1 MLIVPVGSPQQR
13 EMATPN
19 KNSGGCSY
27 SPLTGVTL
35 SASSCEENAISQRDS
50 ITKWNVLALVSVV
63 LGLVIT
69 LTLDQLWV
77 LQWGE
82 SGVRFP
88 VGGRQTITLDKGRSI
103 VYYESPHSVPSGPV
117 TFTLFTPD
125 GRRTR
130 VPMILENT
138 SYKIMLTG
146 LSGRAFWQ
154 LNTMRPGEYSFETS
168 NDSVLSDD
176 DVPPED
182 KIVFMKS
189 QTLAEVQA
197 FQKVIRITG
206 ASISIVLLTIFYL
219 KHIVTLKKRE
229 ASRPAPEDALT
240 EDVVI

>member
-1 MLIVPVGSPQQR
+1 M
-13 EMATPN
+13 
-19 KNSGGCSY
+19 
-27 SPLTGVTL
+27 
-35 SASSCEENAISQRDS
+35 
-50 ITKWNVLALVSVV
+50 V

-82 SGVRFP
+82 SGIRFP

-117 TFTLFTPD
+117 TFTLYNPD
-125 GRRTR
+125 GRRIR
-130 VPMILENT
+130 VPMISEDT

-146 LSGRAFWQ
+146 VSGRAFWQ

-168 NDSVLSDD
+168 NDSVLSDE

-182 KIVFMKS
+182 QIVFLKS
-189 QTLAEVQA
+189 PDTLAEVQA
-197 FQKVIRITG
+197 FQKIIRITG
-206 ASISIVLLTIFYL
+206 ASLSIVLLTIFYL

-240 EDVVI
+240 EDVVL

>member
-1 MLIVPVGSPQQR
+1 M
-13 EMATPN
+13 
-19 KNSGGCSY
+19 
-27 SPLTGVTL
+27 
-35 SASSCEENAISQRDS
+35 
-50 ITKWNVLALVSVV
+50 V

-69 LTLDQLWV
+69 LSLDQLWV

-82 SGVRFP
+82 SGLRFP
-88 VGGRQTITLDKGRSI
+88 VGGRQTITLPKGRSI

-117 TFTLFTPD
+117 TFTLFNPD
-125 GRRTR
+125 GRRIR
-130 VPMILENT
+130 VPMISEDI

-146 LSGRAFWQ
+146 VSGRAFWQ
-154 LNTMRPGEYSFETS
+154 LSTMRPGEYSFETS
-168 NDSVLSDD
+168 NDSVLSDE

-182 KIVFMKS
+182 QIVFLKS

-206 ASISIVLLTIFYL
+206 ASISILLLTIFYL

-240 EDVVI
+240 EDVVL